1 MMSGPSHYIGYKL
14 RTKCV
19 VKNIGRQIK
28 TKRGFFHFTSQPLE
42 GNPGVLSSPLG
53 TIFKK
58 IENQG
63 FTCVLVEGIRR
74 GQHVGFGVMEAAERV
89 QLL

>member
-1 MMSGPSHYIGYKL
+1 MTSGSSHCIGYKL

-19 VKNIGRQIK
+19 VKNIGCQIK

-42 GNPGVLSSPLG
+42 GNPGALSSPLG
-53 TIFKK
+53 AVFKK

-63 FTCVLVEGIRR
+63 FTCAQVEGIKR